1 MQYGTVAKCAF
12 VESPADKV
20 GARVGAR
27 AVACGGGDGKE
38 CGLEGWLNSGY
49 GRRGTGRYRCCG
61 VGRQSLISSVRGHE
75 VLKVG
80 DAGSELFLRHG
91 GRLFGSES
99 ETFGES
105 QKLIE
110 SGRARE
116 NERCRI

>member
-1 MQYGTVAKCAF
+1 M
-12 VESPADKV
+12 
-20 GARVGAR
+20 
-27 AVACGGGDGKE
+27 
-38 CGLEGWLNSGY
+38 NSGY

-80 DAGSELFLRHG
+80 DAGSELLFLRHG
-91 GRLFGSES
+91 GILFGGES

-116 NERCRI
+116 NESCRI